1 MRILVMELRRS
12 PLRWWFSVLVALDV
26 AVLFGR
32 AQWWIGVWPQASAA
46 AQIPAFYLGPFLA
59 AYAAWASGRIHRLG
73 FEDQHTAG
81 TRPRWQVEGV
91 HIAAVAVYGGGA
103 YVAGAVVAAAV
114 SYRDAGPGFLW
125 PSYLLLGA
133 ALIVL
138 CIAVGHIA
146 GHWFPSGFATPV
158 VSGLACFVAVTMT
171 GGPLKAGLFVLSGA
185 PAVEV
190 TPERLAMRWGL
201 ALSAV
206 AVAVLTPRRLLGYA
220 GARGKLLV
228 RLLAIG
234 SSALAVACLAGVL
247 TTGPVQTARANP
259 SAPMCTRTEPK
270 ICVWPEERMYIPR
283 LEAMAR
289 RVSELPPFIKSP
301 SVFHEEGL
309 KGDEAQDIDFS
320 IFEGSMWEVADSMS
334 IAISRASTPPFCQA
348 ANSSAEDRRMMA
360 YFELDSWLAA
370 RISGAGQP
378 SGIHGG
384 PPGVDQG
391 AIARLIKQS
400 GPAQE
405 DWAKKRIK
413 VIEGTRCA

>member
-1 MRILVMELRRS
+1 MRILLMELRRS
-12 PLRWWFSVLVALDV
+12 PLRWWFPVLVALDV

-32 AQWWIGVWPQASAA
+32 SQWWIGVWPQASAA

-81 TRPRWQVEGV
+81 TRPRWQVEGT

-103 YVAGAVVAAAV
+103 YIVGAAVAATV

-146 GHWFPSGFATPV
+146 GRWFPSAFATPV
-158 VSGLACFVAVTMT
+158 ISGLACFVVVTMN
-171 GGPLKAGLFVLSGA
+171 GGPSKAGLFVLSGA

-190 TPERLAMRWGL
+190 TSERLAIRWAL
-201 ALSAV
+201 ALAAV
-206 AVAVLTPRRLLGYA
+206 AVAVLTPRSLPGYT
-220 GARGKLLV
+220 GARGKLIA
-228 RLLAIG
+228 RLPTVG
-234 SSALAVACLAGVL
+234 SSALAVACLAGVI
-247 TTGPVQTARANP
+247 TAGPVQTARANP
-259 SAPMCTRTEPK
+259 SAPTCTRTVPK
-270 ICVWPEERMYIPR
+270 ICVWPEERMYIPQ
-283 LEAMAR
+283 LDAMAK
-289 RVSELPPFIKSP
+289 RVSGLPPAIKSP
-301 SVFHEEGL
+301 SVFYEEGL
-309 KGDEAQDIDFS
+309 RGHKAQDTDFS

-334 IAISRASTPPFCQA
+334 IAISRASTPAFCQA
-348 ANSSAEDRRMMA
+348 ANSSAEDRRLMA

-378 SGIHGG
+378 SDIHGG
-384 PPGVDQG
+384 PPGVDQR

-400 GPAQE
+400 QSAQQ
-405 DWAKKRIK
+405 DWVEKRIK
-413 VIEGTRCA
+413 VIKVTRCA

>member
-1 MRILVMELRRS
+1 MRVLLTELRRS
-12 PLRWWFSVLVALDV
+12 PLRWWFPVLVALDV

-46 AQIPAFYLGPFLA
+46 AQVPAFYLGPFLA

-103 YVAGAVVAAAV
+103 YAVGAAVAVAV
-114 SYRDAGPGFLW
+114 SYDDAGPGFLW

-146 GHWFPSGFATPV
+146 GRWFPSAFATPV
-158 VSGLACFVAVTMT
+158 ICGLACFVVVTMN
-171 GGPLKAGLFVLSGA
+171 GGPMKAGLFVLSGG

-190 TPERLAMRWGL
+190 TPERLAVRWGL

-206 AVAVLTPRRLLGYA
+206 VVAVLTPRTLPGYT
-220 GARGKLLV
+220 GGRGKV
-228 RLLAIG
+228 IARLPAIG
-234 SSALAVACLAGVL
+234 SSVLAVACLAGVV
-247 TTGPVQTARANP
+247 TAGPVQTARANP
-259 SAPMCTRTEPK
+259 SGQMCTRTEPK
-270 ICVWPEERMYIPR
+270 ICVWPEERMYMPR
-283 LEAMAR
+283 LEAMAE
-289 RVSELPPFIKSP
+289 RVSGLPSVIKSP
-301 SVFHEEGL
+301 SVFYEEGL
-309 KGDEAQDIDFS
+309 RGGKGQDTDFS

-334 IAISRASTPPFCQA
+334 IAVSRESTPRYCQA
-348 ANSSAEDRRMMA
+348 ATSAAEDRRTMA

-378 SGIHGG
+378 SDIHGG
-384 PPGVDQG
+384 PPGVDQK

-405 DWAKKRIK
+405 AWAKKRIK

>member
-1 MRILVMELRRS
+1 MRILMMELRRS
-12 PLRWWFSVLVALDV
+12 PLRWWFPVLVALDV

-32 AQWWIGVWPQASAA
+32 AQWWIGVWPQAGAA

-59 AYAAWASGRIHRLG
+59 AYAAWAAGRIHRLG

-81 TRPRWQVEGV
+81 TRSRWQIEGTQ
-91 HIAAVAVYGGGA
+91 IAAAAVYGGGA
-103 YVAGAVVAAAV
+103 YLVGAAVAAAV
-114 SYRDAGPGFLW
+114 SYHDAGPGFLW

-146 GHWFPSGFATPV
+146 GRWYPSGFATPV
-158 VSGLACFVAVTMT
+158 VSGLACFVILTT
-171 GGPLKAGLFVLSGA
+171 NGGPRKAGLFVLSGA

-190 TPERLAMRWGL
+190 TPGDLALRWGL

-206 AVAVLTPRRLLGYA
+206 AVAALTPRGLPGYT
-220 GARGKLLV
+220 GARGKLIV
-228 RLLAIG
+228 RLPAVG
-234 SSALAVACLAGVL
+234 SSALAVACLAGVI
-247 TTGPVQTARANP
+247 TAGPVQTARAEP

-270 ICVWPEERMYIPR
+270 LCVWPEERMYIPR

-289 RVSELPPFIKSP
+289 RVSELPPFITSP
-301 SVFHEEGL
+301 SAFYEEGL
-309 KGDEAQDIDFS
+309 KGDSAQDTDFS

-334 IAISRASTPPFCQA
+334 IAISRASTPPFCPA
-348 ANSSAEDRRMMA
+348 VNSSAEDRRMMA

-384 PPGVDQG
+384 PPGVDQR
-391 AIARLIKQS
+391 AIARLIEQPKQV
-400 GPAQE
+400 QE

>member
-1 MRILVMELRRS
+1 MRIFLLELRRS
-12 PLRWWFSVLVALDV
+12 PLRWWFPVLVALDV

-59 AYAAWASGRIHRLG
+59 AYAAWAAGRIHRLG

-81 TRPRWQVEGV
+81 TRPRWQVEGA
-91 HIAAVAVYGGGA
+91 HIAAVAVYGGVA
-103 YVAGAVVAAAV
+103 YVIGAAVAAAV

-133 ALIVL
+133 ALIVV

-146 GHWFPSGFATPV
+146 GRWFPSAFAAPV
-158 VSGLACFVAVTMT
+158 ICGLACFVVVTMT

-190 TPERLAMRWGL
+190 TWASLALRWAL

-206 AVAVLTPRRLLGYA
+206 AVAVLTPRTLPGYT
-220 GARGKLLV
+220 GERGKV
-228 RLLAIG
+228 IARLPAVG
-234 SSALAVACLAGVL
+234 CSALVVACLAGVM
-247 TTGPVQTARANP
+247 TAGPVQTARADP
-259 SAPMCTRTEPK
+259 GAPLCTRTEPK
-270 ICVWPEERMYIPR
+270 ICTWPEERMYLPR

-289 RVSELPPFIKSP
+289 RVSELPPVIKSP
-301 SVFHEEGL
+301 PVFYEQGL
-309 KGDEAQDIDFS
+309 RGGRGQDTDFS

-334 IAISRASTPPFCQA
+334 IAVSRASTPPFCQA
-348 ANSSAEDRRMMA
+348 ANNSAEDRRTMA

-378 SGIHGG
+378 SDIHGG
-384 PPGVDQG
+384 PPGVDQR
-391 AIARLIKQS
+391 AIARLIERPDQV
-400 GPAQE
+400 QR
-405 DWAKKRIK
+405 DWAEKRIK

>member
-1 MRILVMELRRS
+1 MRVLLMELRRS
-12 PLRWWFSVLVALDV
+12 PLRWWFPVLVALDV

-46 AQIPAFYLGPFLA
+46 AQVPAFYLGPFLA

-103 YVAGAVVAAAV
+103 YAVGAAVAAAV
-114 SYRDAGPGFLW
+114 SYDDAGPGFLW

-146 GHWFPSGFATPV
+146 GRWFPSAFATPV
-158 VSGLACFVAVTMT
+158 ICGLACFVVVTMN
-171 GGPLKAGLFVLSGA
+171 GGPMKAGLFVLSGG

-190 TPERLAMRWGL
+190 TPERLAVRWGL

-206 AVAVLTPRRLLGYA
+206 VVAVLTPRTLPGYT
-220 GARGKLLV
+220 GERGKV
-228 RLLAIG
+228 IARLPAIG
-234 SSALAVACLAGVL
+234 GSVLAVACLAGVV
-247 TTGPVQTARANP
+247 TAGPVQTARANP
-259 SAPMCTRTEPK
+259 SGQMCTRTEPK
-270 ICVWPEERMYIPR
+270 ICVWPEERMYMPR
-283 LEAMAR
+283 LEAMAE
-289 RVSELPPFIKSP
+289 RVSGLPSVITSP
-301 SVFHEEGL
+301 SVFYEEGL
-309 KGDEAQDIDFS
+309 RGDKGRDTDFS

-334 IAISRASTPPFCQA
+334 IAVSRESTPRYCQA
-348 ANSSAEDRRMMA
+348 ATSTAEDRRTMA

-378 SGIHGG
+378 SDIHGG
-384 PPGVDQG
+384 PPGVDQK

-405 DWAKKRIK
+405 AWAKKRIK